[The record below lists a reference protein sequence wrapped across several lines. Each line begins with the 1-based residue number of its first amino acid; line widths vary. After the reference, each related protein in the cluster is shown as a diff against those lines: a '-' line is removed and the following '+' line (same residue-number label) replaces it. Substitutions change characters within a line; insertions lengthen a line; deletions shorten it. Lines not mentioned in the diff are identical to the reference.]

1 MSKPKL
7 SKRHPLSK
15 KTLRA
20 LLEEV
25 IKTYPKFPLANPELV
40 EEAAA
45 GGTIMYIFDG
55 VPSLFRVS
63 GRLVPTLRLLA
74 FKGYEWLPHI
84 YIDRG
89 ATRAVARGADL
100 MLPGVRGVVGEFKPG
115 DIVVAVDE
123 EAKTPVMVGEAL
135 IDSRAVS
142 ESIGKSVKGKA
153 VKSIHYINDELTP
166 YIV

>member
-1 MSKPKL
+1 MSKPRL
-7 SKRHPLSK
+7 SKRHPMSK
-15 KTLRA
+15 KNLRTLM
-20 LLEEV
+20 EEV
-25 IKTYPKFPLANPELV
+25 IKTYPRFPLADPEIV

-45 GGTIMYIFDG
+45 GDVVIYIFDG

-74 FKGYEWLPHI
+74 YKGYDWLPHI

-100 MLPGVRGVVGEFKPG
+100 MLPGVRRVGGEFKPG
-115 DIVVAVDE
+115 DIIVVVDE

-135 IDSRAVS
+135 IDSKTAS
-142 ESIGKSVKGKA
+142 ESIGKGVKGKA
-153 VKSIHYINDELTP
+153 VRSIHYIGDELTP